1 MEESV
6 VLLEETPVH
15 HSSED
20 DPPSLQAASDKIG
33 ITLSSA
39 KTTSSH
45 PAIRNSASST
55 ELPYLADMDTIADV
69 CLVGSTATV
78 TLGSSSQTLTD
89 QSKIKGS
96 ATKYETLPASAHVL
110 SSVSGKTDDLL
121 VTSKSTGINNVP
133 IPKKATCHNEASVSG
148 KASDLTVTSKSTGI
162 NNVPIPKRVT
172 CQKEASKHPPVGL
185 SLAVMS
191 SYSSGEYISRITR
204 TFAPPGSSLISST
217 KHSPKSTLKS
227 VISSNIS
234 STQQGSLVPAGSSSI
249 SSTTGTLTSITPTNI
264 SSTQQGSLVPAGSIS
279 ISSTTGTLTS
289 TTPTNIS
296 STQQDSLVPSGLSS
310 ISSTTG
316 TLTSIAPT
324 NISSTQQGSLV
335 SAGSSS
341 ISSTKHSPIGT
352 FTSITP
358 SNISSTQQGSL
369 VSAGSSSISSTTGT
383 LASITPSNISSTKQ
397 GSLVSA
403 GSSSILSTKHSPI
416 GTLTSIISSSEHF
429 SSGVLVSSVSSS
441 ISSTKHSTLGTVTS
455 IMPSDIAS
463 TEQGSSGSL
472 VSAVSSS
479 IPSTENLTKTE
490 ENIMLPSQT
499 EKLSSSQNPTSYK
512 KEHCYTKSSPETM
525 SNAKAMETETETT
538 CEVDTTKR
546 DVEFVS
552 KENEHFAPSHMPLDN
567 SQPSTPTSLDSIMS
581 FSLSNNDSNDGS
593 FYMEVEDGIDNERN
607 DDRENNDGDNADGS
621 HLSAELKTK
630 LSESSDSFVL
640 PPAQS
645 MEKDKI
651 STELSRSKYSLDQPI
666 ERTSI
671 NNDKDT
677 DKDQSEE
684 ASNSTDFYLRFPE
697 ITKQLACKFPSLP
710 HADKSCDEKRSPETV
725 TQNTSAE
732 SNLDGRETSTAI
744 KQKNNDTHHAPGG
757 TISPEKVKV
766 AVEISSKSRN
776 DNNSQSNVTGR
787 VLNEICIQNDDEID
801 HGVRSSENEELNENQ
816 ISKSERTV
824 SFTNPTP
831 VFLFANK
838 NNKKFYQTDINE
850 LIIPKDFEDSPDFS
864 LCTDLTAKKNLQ
876 TSHGSKTKTIATLK
890 KVSKSLSSTTNVS
903 TEKTTAIKSN
913 NSSSI
918 SLVKIHDTTSPVE
931 RNIIVLRPTSVVS
944 STQTT
949 LVGSSGTQTP
959 RLIGNASVFP
969 TCATSLLKSFA
980 SDSLKICNTDNSVV
994 QSSKRPETSNVT
1006 NATLNSNRPMH
1017 SGKYNNNLFRN
1028 KNANPEVIVNISM
1041 NSTKAGTIVTLNSC
1055 GAQNLKNTDSKP
1067 TIAAAGHTRPNLSTL
1082 LSTKLNV
1089 VTAMPSQ
1096 MNVSTTV
1103 PTKHN
1108 VANAVP
1114 TKPNVANSMPSKV
1127 NVSTVAP
1134 TKLTAVS
1141 AIPSDV
1147 NVSSALPTNLNV
1159 PTAVRTEIKRKLR
1172 PMLIPTSSSN
1182 PNANNVQ
1189 LFKCELPKVNIV
1201 RDNDVINKTTVE
1213 NKTLCYKHSSTFRNP
1228 TYTNVNSSG
1237 PYHCQLVNTGPHPR
1251 VSFSDVNNV
1260 EKGTNPNQNP
1270 LVITV
1275 YPTNYSLSSA
1285 LIPSSKS
1292 VQAKTVQVKTVPAK
1306 SAPAKPVPVKSVPA
1320 NTVPAKSAPAK
1331 PVPVKS
1337 VPANTVPAKSAPA
1350 KTVPAKS
1357 APAKTVQGKMLMQT
1371 EKSLLKSPTVYTAV
1385 RKLTSQT
1392 TSFQI
1397 RPPNNM
1403 SSQIRPSNIISSS
1416 NASLKNLGKLVSVLP
1431 KTVHKQTA
1439 TASAESVLE
1448 NTREKLEQKLVEILN
1463 KTSDNPDVFNHTNT
1477 KLVSSKKQM
1486 LSTANHPTKCVV
1498 SATSPGITIIPPTI
1512 TIPPKEVIVRPP
1524 IIVKVINHVDTQ
1536 SNNSVSILP
1545 KAGGLH
1551 PQSTTMKKMTFVSP
1565 LKTLTVSDALKH
1577 SVGCSSARPLK
1588 TTTVTQQL
1596 PEMYIRSNKQ
1606 PTASEQN
1613 KYSKTTM
1620 VSQDVHYYVENDS
1633 TSVDPRDLINQ
1644 QNRGNISVKLPL
1656 TSKEDINLSKVN
1668 AASQFSVPI
1677 IGSHSQGIGTVG
1689 RLATALPTVET
1700 SNIDYE
1706 SNCEENTE
1714 SSGILIDSVYSLRQN
1729 DPEAQNGLSREA
1741 IWPKVDKEQI
1751 RHFAY
1756 QFDCNVQRAN
1766 VKLDK
1771 ETKEDDRLREPCF
1784 VVLKSSNDGST
1795 AIDSRCSLKCR
1806 RPFVKRLSER
1816 IVRKG
1821 LKSNKISIRKSIY
1834 RSAKKQQKSFPVK
1847 SGQNQQKER
1856 LQKKSSPGQS
1866 GQNTQNTKSLS
1877 LEPNAMS
1884 SAQKSA
1890 IVPPTS
1896 VANRPGRM
1904 LPNPINT
1911 VAKVNETITDK
1922 QGNKF
1927 MMIKLG
1933 SKTILIPT
1941 INNADKPKAYVLE
1954 CDPKTSLQEAIKQVT
1969 KQHMASFPD
1978 KTNTSILSLAS
1989 SKPSATVTRQT
2000 PNTSNVATSSFTG
2013 WASASTTSAHTILP
2027 MNRVKSEPVTAGY
2040 GDEQENHDYTV
2051 TVKTEPE
2058 ISGDRDESK
2067 DNDSGPSKSKIAR
2080 TEGAV
2085 KTESASER
2093 IKRLRDELKTQEKAL
2108 EEVRRKRKL
2117 DTSLLY

>member
-6 VLLEETPVH
+6 VLLEKTPVH

-20 DPPSLQAASDKIG
+20 GPPSMQADSDKIG
-33 ITLSSA
+33 IILSSA

-45 PAIRNSASST
+45 PAIRNSTSST
-55 ELPYLADMDTIADV
+55 ELPNLADMDSIPDV

-78 TLGSSSQTLTD
+78 TLSSSSQTSTD
-89 QSKIKGS
+89 QSNINMIKGS
-96 ATKYETLPASAHVL
+96 ATKSETLPASAHVL
-110 SSVSGKTDDLL
+110 SSVSGKADDLP
-121 VTSKSTGINNVP
+121 VTSTSTGINNVT

-148 KASDLTVTSKSTGI
+148 KAGDLTVTSKSSGI
-162 NNVPIPKRVT
+162 NNLPIPKRTT

-191 SYSSGEYISRITR
+191 SSSSGEYISRKTR

-217 KHSPKSTLKS
+217 KHSPKGSLTS

-249 SSTTGTLTSITPTNI
+249 SSTTGTLASITPSNT
-264 SSTQQGSLVPAGSIS
+264 SSTQQGSV
-279 ISSTTGTLTS
+279 
-289 TTPTNIS
+289 
-296 STQQDSLVPSGLSS
+296 
-310 ISSTTG
+310 
-316 TLTSIAPT
+316 
-324 NISSTQQGSLV
+324 V

-341 ISSTKHSPIGT
+341 ISSTKHSPIG
-352 FTSITP
+352 
-358 SNISSTQQGSL
+358 N
-369 VSAGSSSISSTTGT
+369 
-383 LASITPSNISSTKQ
+383 
-397 GSLVSA
+397 
-403 GSSSILSTKHSPI
+403 
-416 GTLTSIISSSEHF
+416 LTSIIPSTEHF
-429 SSGVLVSSVSSS
+429 SSGLLVSAVSSS
-441 ISSTKHSTLGTVTS
+441 ISSTKHSTHGTLTS
-455 IMPSDIAS
+455 IIPSNIAS

-479 IPSTENLTKTE
+479 IPSTEHLTKTE
-490 ENIMLPSQT
+490 ENIMLSTET

-525 SNAKAMETETETT
+525 SNANAMETETTV
-538 CEVDTTKR
+538 EVDTTKR

-552 KENEHFAPSHMPLDN
+552 EENEHFAPSHVQLDN

-593 FYMEVEDGIDNERN
+593 FYMEVDVIDNERN
-607 DDRENNDGDNADGS
+607 DDRENNDRDDADGS

-630 LSESSDSFVL
+630 LSKSSDSFVL

-651 STELSRSKYSLDQPI
+651 STELSRSKFSVDEPI
-666 ERTSI
+666 ERKSI

-677 DKDQSEE
+677 HKDQSEE

-710 HADKSCDEKRSPETV
+710 HTDKSCDEKQSPETL

-744 KQKNNDTHHAPGG
+744 KQKNNDTNHAPGG

-766 AVEISSKSRN
+766 AVEISSKRRK

-787 VLNEICIQNDDEID
+787 VQNEICIQKDDEIN
-801 HGVRSSENEELNENQ
+801 HGVGSSDIEELNENQ
-816 ISKSERTV
+816 LSKSETTV

-850 LIIPKDFEDSPDFS
+850 SITPKDYEDSPVFS
-864 LCTDLTAKKNLQ
+864 LCTDSTAKKDLQ
-876 TSHGSKTKTIATLK
+876 TRPGSKTKTIATLK
-890 KVSKSLSSTTNVS
+890 KVSKSLSSTTDVS
-903 TEKTTAIKSN
+903 TDKTKRPNTTEKTTAIKSN

-918 SLVKIHDTTSPVE
+918 SLIKIHHTTSPVDP
-931 RNIIVLRPTSVVS
+931 NIVVLRPTSVVS

-949 LVGSSGTQTP
+949 LVGNSGTQTP
-959 RLIGNASVFP
+959 RLIGNASVYP

-980 SDSLKICNTDNSVV
+980 SDSLKICNTDNSVG
-994 QSSKRPETSNVT
+994 QSSKRSETSNVNNIT
-1006 NATLNSNRPMH
+1006 ASSNRPMH

-1028 KNANPEVIVNISM
+1028 KNAIPEIIVNISM
-1041 NSTKAGTIVTLNSC
+1041 NSTNAGTIVTSNSC

-1089 VTAMPSQ
+1089 KTAMPSQ
-1096 MNVSTTV
+1096 VNVSTTV

-1108 VANAVP
+1108 VATAVP
-1114 TKPNVANSMPSKV
+1114 TKPNVAISVPSKV

-1134 TKLTAVS
+1134 KKLTAVT

-1147 NVSSALPTNLNV
+1147 KVSTALPTNLNV
-1159 PTAVRTEIKRKLR
+1159 PTAVRTEIKRTLR

-1201 RDNDVINKTTVE
+1201 TDNDVTNKKTVE
-1213 NKTLCYKHSSTFRNP
+1213 NKTLCYKHSSTVRNP
-1228 TYTNVNSSG
+1228 VYTNVTSSG
-1237 PYHCQLVNTGPHPR
+1237 PYHCQLVNTGTHPR
-1251 VSFSDVNNV
+1251 VSFSDVNNA
-1260 EKGTNPNQNP
+1260 EKVTNPNQNP

-1285 LIPSSKS
+1285 LVPSSKS
-1292 VQAKTVQVKTVPAK
+1292 VQDKTV
-1306 SAPAKPVPVKSVPA
+1306 
-1320 NTVPAKSAPAK
+1320 
-1331 PVPVKS
+1331 
-1337 VPANTVPAKSAPA
+1337 PA

-1357 APAKTVQGKMLMQT
+1357 VPAKSVPAKTVPAKTVQGKMLMQT
-1371 EKSLLKSPTVYTAV
+1371 GKSALESPTVNTAV
-1385 RKLTSQT
+1385 RKLTSQI

-1397 RPPNNM
+1397 RPSNNM
-1403 SSQIRPSNIISSS
+1403 GSQIRPSNNMGSQIRPSNIISSS
-1416 NASLKNLGKLVSVLP
+1416 NASLQNFGKLVSVLP

-1448 NTREKLEQKLVEILN
+1448 NTREELEQKLLEILN
-1463 KTSDNPDVFNHTNT
+1463 KTSDKPDVFNHTNT
-1477 KLVSSKKQM
+1477 KLVSSQKQM

-1498 SATSPGITIIPPTI
+1498 KETSPGYTIIPPTI
-1512 TIPPKEVIVRPP
+1512 TVPPKEVIVRPP
-1524 IIVKVINHVDTQ
+1524 IIVKVINHVNTQ

-1551 PQSTTMKKMTFVSP
+1551 PQNTTMKKTTFVSP
-1565 LKTLTVSDALKH
+1565 LKTFTVSDALKQ
-1577 SVGCSSARPLK
+1577 SIGCSSARPLK

-1613 KYSKTTM
+1613 NYSKTTL

-1633 TSVDPRDLINQ
+1633 TSVDPRDPLNQ
-1644 QNRGNISVKLPL
+1644 QNRGNLSVKFPL
-1656 TSKEDINLSKVN
+1656 ISKDGEIINLSKVN

-1677 IGSHSQGIGTVG
+1677 IGSHSKGISTVS
-1689 RLATALPTVET
+1689 RLPTSLPTVET

-1706 SNCEENTE
+1706 ANCEENTE
-1714 SSGILIDSVYSLRQN
+1714 SSGILIDSVYSLLQN
-1729 DPEAQNGLSREA
+1729 DPETPNELSREV

-1751 RHFAY
+1751 RYFAY

-1766 VKLDK
+1766 VRLDK

-1821 LKSNKISIRKSIY
+1821 LKSNKICVRKNIY
-1834 RSAKKQQKSFPVK
+1834 RSAK
-1847 SGQNQQKER
+1847 R
-1856 LQKKSSPGQS
+1856 LQKKSSPCKS
-1866 GQNTQNTKSLS
+1866 GKNTQNAKSLS
-1877 LEPNAMS
+1877 LQPNAIS

-1890 IVPPTS
+1890 IVPPIS
-1896 VANRPGRM
+1896 VTNTPGRM
-1904 LPNPINT
+1904 LPNPLNTDATVPLNT
-1911 VAKVNETITDK
+1911 VATVDKTITDK
-1922 QGNKF
+1922 HGNKF

-1941 INNADKPKAYVLE
+1941 INKADKPKAYVLE
-1954 CDPKTSLQEAIKQVT
+1954 CDPKTSLSEAIKLVT

-2000 PNTSNVATSSFTG
+2000 PYTSSVATSSFAG
-2013 WASASTTSAHTILP
+2013 WASTSTTSAHTILP

-2040 GDEQENHDYTV
+2040 GDEQENDDYVV
-2051 TVKTEPE
+2051 TVKTEPG
-2058 ISGDRDESK
+2058 ISSDRDESK

-2080 TEGAV
+2080 TEDAV
-2085 KTESASER
+2085 KTESAPER

-2117 DTSLLY
+2117 DTSLL